1 MKISFEPYL
10 LHCLDYL
17 PILYVMYFFH
27 CFWKSLKFIGP
38 TIVNLKQLPLMN
50 KTMQWSNRIFRDVM
64 NAFELFWKTLACTI
78 CWRTLI
84 DDRTTKQK
92 RLCSKAVQWPKVH
105 TQATYYIPGHI
116 HYTLFC
122 FSKLTWFVIMLIHL
136 VHSTATTKL
145 IFRIP
150 LLESQYILRNLYVQ
164 YKELELLL
172 FYTSIEYLI

>member
-1 MKISFEPYL
+1 
-10 LHCLDYL
+10 
-17 PILYVMYFFH
+17 
-27 CFWKSLKFIGP
+27 
-38 TIVNLKQLPLMN
+38 
-50 KTMQWSNRIFRDVM
+50 M

-105 TQATYYIPGHI
+105 TQATYYIPGYI

-136 VHSTATTKL
+136 VHLTATTKF

-172 FYTSIEYLI
+172 SSASIEWITNLNMVHFGRNLLYSSFYILLLLLTHTLLITKMNQQWWRWL

>member
-1 MKISFEPYL
+1 
-10 LHCLDYL
+10 
-17 PILYVMYFFH
+17 
-27 CFWKSLKFIGP
+27 
-38 TIVNLKQLPLMN
+38 
-50 KTMQWSNRIFRDVM
+50 MQRSNIIFSVVM

-105 TQATYYIPGHI
+105 TQATYYIPGYI

-136 VHSTATTKL
+136 VHLTATTKF

-172 FYTSIEYLI
+172 FYASIEWITNLNMVHFGRNLLYSSFYILLLLLIHTLLMTKMNQQWWRWL

>member
-1 MKISFEPYL
+1 MSKLTQFTQTCLVQVWFYFKFKIKISLEPDL
-10 LHCLDYL
+10 LDYFD
-17 PILYVMYFFH
+17 MA
-27 CFWKSLKFIGP
+27 WNSLFIYQAE
-38 TIVNLKQLPLMN
+38 NSKLKKN
-50 KTMQWSNRIFRDVM
+50 ITMIQWSNSIFSVVM

-105 TQATYYIPGHI
+105 TQATYYIPGYI

-136 VHSTATTKL
+136 VHLTATTKL

-150 LLESQYILRNLYVQ
+150 LLESQYILRNLN
-164 YKELELLL
+164 
-172 FYTSIEYLI
+172 FYYSMHQLNA

>member
-1 MKISFEPYL
+1 
-10 LHCLDYL
+10 
-17 PILYVMYFFH
+17 
-27 CFWKSLKFIGP
+27 
-38 TIVNLKQLPLMN
+38 
-50 KTMQWSNRIFRDVM
+50 MQRSNIIFSVVM

-105 TQATYYIPGHI
+105 TQATYYIPGYI

-136 VHSTATTKL
+136 VHLTATTKF

-172 FYTSIEYLI
+172 SSASIEWITNLNMVHFGRNLLYSSFYILLLLLTHTLLITKMNQQWWRWL

>member
-1 MKISFEPYL
+1 
-10 LHCLDYL
+10 
-17 PILYVMYFFH
+17 
-27 CFWKSLKFIGP
+27 
-38 TIVNLKQLPLMN
+38 
-50 KTMQWSNRIFRDVM
+50 MQWSNSIFSVVM

-105 TQATYYIPGHI
+105 TQATYYIPGYI

-136 VHSTATTKL
+136 VHLTATTKF

-172 FYTSIEYLI
+172 SSASIEWITNLNMVHFGRNLLYSSFYILLLLLIHTLLMTKMNQQWWRWL

>member
-1 MKISFEPYL
+1 
-10 LHCLDYL
+10 
-17 PILYVMYFFH
+17 
-27 CFWKSLKFIGP
+27 
-38 TIVNLKQLPLMN
+38 
-50 KTMQWSNRIFRDVM
+50 MQWSNSIFSVVM
-64 NAFELFWKTLACTI
+64 NAFKLFWKTLACTI

-105 TQATYYIPGHI
+105 TQATYYIPGYI

-136 VHSTATTKL
+136 VHLTATTKL

-150 LLESQYILRNLYVQ
+150 LLESQYILRNLCVQ
-164 YKELELLL
+164 YKELLELLL
-172 FYTSIEYLI
+172 FYTSIVYLKSKYGSFWT

>member
-150 LLESQYILRNLYVQ
+150 LLESQYIKFSFSEKATKICAIFLMVLTFT
-164 YKELELLL
+164 E
-172 FYTSIEYLI
+172 